1 MAEQDHRVL
10 RDYALPQ
17 ASGITSSIVSPAI
30 EANNFELNPALIGF
44 MERDQFGGFP
54 SDNPNAH
61 LRKFLAKCDT
71 IKLNGV
77 SADAIRMR
85 LFPFS
90 LRDRASDRLQNEE
103 PNSFTTWEVVSKA
116 LLSKYFPPGKTA
128 KLRTDITSFA
138 QQDGESLYEAWERF
152 KDLQRQCPHHGVPN
166 WLLIQTFYNG
176 LEQSVKISVDAAAG
190 GALMGK
196 LIEAAKALL
205 EEMAPNNYHWA
216 SKRAAP
222 NRNGGRHEVDAVT
235 LLVSR
240 VDALA
245 QRLDKVANPS
255 TTSAGPSMGTHAYYE
270 TCGIQGHSSI
280 ECYKAPSSI
289 EHVNAY
295 HN

>member
-1 MAEQDHRVL
+1 MVEQDHRVL

-103 PNSFTTWEVVSKA
+103 PNSFTTWEV
-116 LLSKYFPPGKTA
+116 LSKEFLNKYFSPGKTA

-138 QQDGESLYEAWERF
+138 
-152 KDLQRQCPHHGVPN
+152 
-166 WLLIQTFYNG
+166 
-176 LEQSVKISVDAAAG
+176 
-190 GALMGK
+190 
-196 LIEAAKALL
+196 
-205 EEMAPNNYHWA
+205 
-216 SKRAAP
+216 
-222 NRNGGRHEVDAVT
+222 
-235 LLVSR
+235 
-240 VDALA
+240 
-245 QRLDKVANPS
+245 
-255 TTSAGPSMGTHAYYE
+255 
-270 TCGIQGHSSI
+270 
-280 ECYKAPSSI
+280 
-289 EHVNAY
+289 
-295 HN
+295 